1 MNTPKLLMFAG
12 SARRASFNQQLIHAA
27 AAKAKQLVAPASPT
41 SLCSTFSAYKS
52 PKSISCLDNHRVEQ
66 RNPS

>member
-27 AAKAKQLVAPASPT
+27 AAKAKRLEAPASPT
-41 SLCSTFSAYKS
+41 GLCSTFSANKS
-52 PKSISCLDNHRVEQ
+52 SKSISCSNNHRVEQ